1 MPCNVA
7 MKSPCA
13 WVVGLESDNDEAVNG
28 EEDDIATWRVV
39 EFGVESGVAVRFVRL
54 LEEGKVVAVEMH
66 LLFFGISYAGRG
78 ERIGTKG
85 GRGWEG
91 LTGWAAATKT
101 RSLSSNT
108 SGGNEVMTK
117 YTQDPSG

>member
-39 EFGVESGVAVRFVRL
+39 EFGFEGDVAVMFAGL
-54 LEEGKVVAVEMH
+54 LEEGKVVAVEMQ
-66 LLFFGISYAGRG
+66 LLFLA
-78 ERIGTKG
+78 
-85 GRGWEG
+85 
-91 LTGWAAATKT
+91 LVT
-101 RSLSSNT
+101 R
-108 SGGNEVMTK
+108 
-117 YTQDPSG
+117 